1 MVTGEVSRTQRQG
14 FAFDGKRRANHRM
27 SLGAL
32 ASVGA
37 LPNLLGSMLAEYLI
51 ITASFHLRASA

>member
-1 MVTGEVSRTQRQG
+1 MVIDGVSGLRRQG
-14 FAFDGKRRANHRM
+14 LAFDGKRRANHRM